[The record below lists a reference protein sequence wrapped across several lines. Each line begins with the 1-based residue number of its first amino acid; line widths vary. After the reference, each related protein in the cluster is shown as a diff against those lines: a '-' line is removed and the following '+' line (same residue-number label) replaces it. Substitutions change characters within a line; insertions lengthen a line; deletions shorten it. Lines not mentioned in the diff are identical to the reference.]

1 MRWLLAPQTGVRR
14 AGAEKRLRI
23 PPGGHSAKIPMS
35 VTYDKN
41 NPFTASLV
49 ERRRLSAP
57 NGQKETS
64 HFSVSLKGSGLTYTC
79 GDSLGVF
86 PTNNPKSVDAFLK
99 AARLTGEESVLIPKD
114 TAPLTLR
121 DAVTRRL
128 ALNGPTYKFVQLLH
142 DRATDPAQKAALAE
156 RIAEADPEKKK
167 AWLADR
173 EFVDLL
179 EENPSATITAQEF
192 VENLRRLMPRL
203 YSISSSPAK
212 YPDEIHLTVA
222 VVRYETN
229 GRSREGVCSTYLADR
244 ARLNQPDLPV
254 FVANS
259 HFGLPPDDTIPVIM
273 VGPGTGVAPF
283 RSFVMDRATRGAKGR
298 NWLFFGDQRRASDF
312 LYESEWNEWVASG
325 ALTRLDLAFSRD
337 QEKKIY
343 VQDRMRENG
352 AELWK
357 WIAAGAYFYVCG
369 DAKRMAKDV
378 DAALHEI
385 IAQHGGMT
393 PEAAIEF
400 VKQLKKDNRYQ
411 RDVY

>member
-1 MRWLLAPQTGVRR
+1 MS
-14 AGAEKRLRI
+14 I
-23 PPGGHSAKIPMS
+23 PH
-35 VTYDKN
+35 DKN
-41 NPFTASLV
+41 NPFAAALV

-86 PTNNPKSVDAFLK
+86 PTNNPVAVNAFLK
-99 AARLTGEESVLIPKD
+99 AARLTGDESVLIPKD
-114 TAPLTLR
+114 TAPITLR
-121 DAVTRRL
+121 EAITRRL

-142 DRATDPAQKAALAE
+142 DRATNAAEKAALAE

-167 AWLADR
+167 AWLAER
-173 EFVDLL
+173 EFIDLL
-179 EENPSATITAQEF
+179 EENPSANITAQEF
-192 VENLRRLMPRL
+192 TENFRKLMPRL

-244 ARLNQPDLPV
+244 ARMHQPDLPV

-259 HFGLPPDDTIPVIM
+259 HFGLPADDNIPVIM

-283 RSFVMDRATRGAKGR
+283 RSFVMDRATRGAKGP
-298 NWLFFGDQRRASDF
+298 NWLFFGDQRRSADF
-312 LYESEWNEWVASG
+312 LYESEWNEWQKSG
-325 ALTRLDLAFSRD
+325 VLTRLDLAFSRD
-337 QEKKIY
+337 QAQKIY

-357 WIAAGAYFYVCG
+357 WISAGAYFYVCG

-400 VKQLKKDNRYQ
+400 VKQLKKAERYQ